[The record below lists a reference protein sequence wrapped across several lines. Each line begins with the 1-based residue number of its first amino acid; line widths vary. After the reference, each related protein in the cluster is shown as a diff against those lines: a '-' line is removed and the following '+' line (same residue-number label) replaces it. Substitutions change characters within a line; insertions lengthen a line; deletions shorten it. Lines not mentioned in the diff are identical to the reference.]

1 MAVIYLLLALL
12 LLSMIAK
19 VWGLVYFFSV
29 SVGLKTDEQKRI

>member
-19 VWGLVYFFSV
+19 VWGLVYFLALV
-29 SVGLKTDEQKRI
+29 SG